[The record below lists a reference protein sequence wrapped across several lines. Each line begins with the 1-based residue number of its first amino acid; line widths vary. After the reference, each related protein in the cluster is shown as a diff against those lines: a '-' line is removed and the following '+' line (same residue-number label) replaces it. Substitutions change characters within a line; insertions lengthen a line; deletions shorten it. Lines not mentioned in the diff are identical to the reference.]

1 MIGNHIPQTTDI
13 IDPKTAGTIAGLFRE
28 RVRRTPRE
36 VAYRCYNE
44 EIRRFDGI
52 TWQEMSSRAARWQA
66 ALERDGLQSGDRVA
80 VILKNC
86 VQWTLFDLAS
96 LGLGLVTVPL
106 FADDRPENIAYIL
119 KETGARFLLVENEE
133 QWMRVEE
140 TGDRLPG
147 IQMVVTVN
155 HSDSSPANGFQGEA
169 PSRQQR
175 EVFLGDSADTGSGSR
190 TDSERATVFFKLT
203 SWLPEDDREYIVKC
217 GEPTDL
223 ATIVYTS
230 GTTGLPKGVMLSH
243 RNMLENTFACLK
255 SEPIYREDQ
264 FLSFLPLSH
273 TFERTVGY
281 YIPMMAG
288 ACVTYV
294 RSIDKL
300 AEDLLDV
307 RPTVLISVPR
317 IYERFHQKIV
327 LSIGGKP
334 ALFRH
339 LFNLTVHTGWQLFLY
354 RQGRRRWY
362 LLLLLWPLLNRI
374 MGKRITRMLG
384 GRLRLSISGGAPL
397 EPSIARVFIGLGL
410 NFLQGYGLT
419 ETSPVISVN
428 TTNDNIPS
436 TVGRPIPNVKTV
448 IASDG
453 ELLVK
458 GPNVMLGY
466 WRDREATEAAI
477 DADGYLHTGDITRM
491 DENGH
496 LTIVGRKKEIIVL
509 STGEKVPPGD
519 LELAVA
525 VNPLFEQVMIVG
537 EGRPYLAALV
547 VLNHH
552 QWEKLAAGHGISSQ
566 RQEILSDDR
575 VEKILLSEIAR
586 MITRFPGYA
595 QVRRVHAS
603 LLPWKMQDG
612 LITNTLKLRRTKL
625 LEKFKQEIESLFR
638 GH

>member
-1 MIGNHIPQTTDI
+1 
-13 IDPKTAGTIAGLFRE
+13 
-28 RVRRTPRE
+28 
-36 VAYRCYNE
+36 
-44 EIRRFDGI
+44 
-52 TWQEMSSRAARWQA
+52 
-66 ALERDGLQSGDRVA
+66 SG
-80 VILKNC
+80 
-86 VQWTLFDLAS
+86 
-96 LGLGLVTVPL
+96 
-106 FADDRPENIAYIL
+106 
-119 KETGARFLLVENEE
+119 
-133 QWMRVEE
+133 
-140 TGDRLPG
+140 
-147 IQMVVTVN
+147 
-155 HSDSSPANGFQGEA
+155 
-169 PSRQQR
+169 
-175 EVFLGDSADTGSGSR
+175 
-190 TDSERATVFFKLT
+190 RATVFSELT
-203 SWLPEDDREYIVKC
+203 SWLPEEDSEYIVKC
-217 GEPTDL
+217 GESTDL

-230 GTTGLPKGVMLSH
+230 GTTGMPKGVMLSH
-243 RNMLENTFACLK
+243 RNMLENAFACLK
-255 SEPIYREDQ
+255 SEPIYREDK

-300 AEDLLDV
+300 AEDLLEV

-317 IYERFHQKIV
+317 IYERVHQKIV
-327 LSIGGKP
+327 LSLKGKP
-334 ALFRH
+334 APFRYLFK
-339 LFNLTVHTGWQLFLY
+339 LTVHTGWQLFLY
-354 RQGRRRWY
+354 RQGRRHWN
-362 LLLLLWPLLNRI
+362 LPLLLWPLLNRI
-374 MGKRITRMLG
+374 MGKRIIRMLG

-428 TTNDNIPS
+428 NTNDNIPS
-436 TVGRPIPNVKTV
+436 TVGRPIPDVTTV

-466 WRDREATEAAI
+466 WRNKEATDAAI
-477 DADGYLHTGDITRM
+477 DADGYLHTGDIARM
-491 DENGH
+491 EENGH

-509 STGEKVPPGD
+509 SNGEKVPPGD

-547 VLNHH
+547 VLNHC
-552 QWEKLAAGHGISSQ
+552 QWEKLAAEHGISSP
-566 RQEILSDDR
+566 RQEILSDER
-575 VEKILLSEIAR
+575 VEKVLLSEIAR

-612 LITNTLKLRRTKL
+612 LITNTLKLRRRKL
-625 LEKFKQEIESLFR
+625 LEKFKQEIESLFE